1 MTVEITLTTHDGRR
15 YFMALRY
22 RPDRDGYFRV
32 AIYYVYAAIYLP
44 GHLMSRCPIII
55 T

>member
-1 MTVEITLTTHDGRR
+1 MS
-15 YFMALRY
+15 LRY

-32 AIYYVYAAIYLP
+32 AIYYVYAAPDRRNRLTEAFTVYLP

-55 T
+55 S